1 MTEEKK
7 KPLPVVYACYRDH
20 VFFSRANPLLMKP
33 ELRET
38 VGWLLHEC
46 NDYVIISWDREAGPP
61 TLKGGDAKA
70 SGLVLLRSDIL
81 ELRTLG

>member
-7 KPLPVVYACYRDH
+7 RPLPVVYACYRDH
-20 VFFSRANPLLMKP
+20 VFFSRCDPMFMKP
-33 ELRET
+33 QVREAI
-38 VGWLLHEC
+38 GWLVYEC
-46 NDYVIISWDREAGPP
+46 EDYVIVSWDREADRP
-61 TLKGGDAKA
+61 TLKGGDPKA